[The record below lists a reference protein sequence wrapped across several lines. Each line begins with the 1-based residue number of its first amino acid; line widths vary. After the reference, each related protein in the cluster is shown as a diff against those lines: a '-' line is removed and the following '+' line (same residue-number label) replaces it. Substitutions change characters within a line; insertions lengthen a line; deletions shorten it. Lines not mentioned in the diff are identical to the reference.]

1 MKIKTGDN
9 VIVISGSRKDKNK
22 QGKVLKTF
30 NDTNMVLVEGI
41 NIKKKI
47 TPDATTGK
55 KVMVDMEFPINASN
69 VMFYDEKASKR
80 SRLGYIKK
88 DDKKVRVAK
97 ASGTELK

>member
-1 MKIKTGDN
+1 MKIKKGDN

-22 QGKVLKTF
+22 QGIVLKTLKD
-30 NDTNMVLVEGI
+30 NNMVLVEGI

-47 TPDATTGK
+47 TPDATGK
-55 KVMVDMEFPINASN
+55 KSIVEMEFPINASN
-69 VMFYDEKASKR
+69 VMFYDEVAKKGSK
-80 SRLGYIKK
+80 LGFIKK

>member
-30 NDTNMVLVEGI
+30 SENNTVVVEGI
-41 NIKKKI
+41 NLKKKVSRD
-47 TPDATTGK
+47 PQGK
-55 KVMVDMEFPINASN
+55 KTFVEIEYPISASN
-69 VMFYDEKASKR
+69 VQFYDEKAGKG
-80 SRLGYIKK
+80 SRIGYKVE
-88 DDKKVRVAK
+88 DGKKVRIAK

>member
-30 NDTNMVLVEGI
+30 AADNKVLVEGV
-41 NIKKKI
+41 NLKKKVVR
-47 TPDATTGK
+47 DAQGGK
-55 KVMVDMEFPINASN
+55 SLVDMEFPVHVSN
-69 VMFYDEKASKR
+69 VAFYDEKAKKGTR
-80 SRLGYIKK
+80 IGYTEK
-88 DDKKVRVAK
+88 DGKKVRVAK

>member
-9 VIVISGSRKDKNK
+9 VVVISGSRKDKNK

-30 NDTNMVLVEGI
+30 NDTNTVLVEGV

-47 TPDATTGK
+47 TRDATGK
-55 KVMVDMEFPINASN
+55 KAIVEVEFPVNASN
-69 VMFYDEKASKR
+69 VMFYDESAKKG
-80 SRLGYIKK
+80 SRIGYIKK